1 MGEKKALLEQIREA
15 IANLDDEKA
24 KELTK
29 KVLEIGALPAE
40 IIQDAMQP
48 AMTVIGDKYE
58 RNEAFLT
65 DLILA
70 GDLAKD
76 LIEIMKPYLKAEKA
90 ETAGRVVIGTVEG
103 DIHDIG
109 KGIVIGVLLASGFE
123 VYDIGVDQPAR
134 AFVQKAIEV
143 NADVIGA
150 SAILG
155 GTKFRVKEIHE
166 ELTKAGIRDKVILI
180 CGGWGFNEAMAESF
194 GADATGE
201 TAWDGLKKAKALMR
215 EKKGL

>member
-1 MGEKKALLEQIREA
+1 MGEKEALFEQIREA
-15 IANLDDEKA
+15 IASLDDEKA
-24 KELTK
+24 KSLTK
-29 KVLEIGALPAE
+29 KLLEIGASPVE

-48 AMTVIGDKYE
+48 ALALIGEKYE

-70 GDLAKD
+70 GDLAKE
-76 LIEIMKPYLKAEKA
+76 LIEIMQPYLKAEKA
-90 ETAGRVVIGTVEG
+90 ESAGRVVIGTVEG

-143 NADVIGA
+143 NADVVGA

-166 ELTKAGIRDKVILI
+166 ELTKVGIRNKVILI
-180 CGGWGFNEAMAESF
+180 CGGWGFTEAMAESL
-194 GADATGE
+194 GADAVGE
-201 TAWDGLKKAKALMR
+201 TAWDGLKKIKALMK